1 MLSQL
6 VGLFGLLG
14 YLGATVGL
22 LSAGEPSRRQRW
34 LLLGL
39 AAAGGHLF
47 VLWDALVVPE
57 GIAFGVLHAASA
69 LAFSLALLTL
79 AGGFRAPLDNLLI
92 VLLPLA
98 ALLLALTAWL
108 PDHLHPIQRFDA
120 GLGVHI
126 LGSLL
131 AHSLFTLA
139 AIEAVWLLIAER
151 RLRSR
156 RPGWVLAFLPPLA
169 YMEQLLFRLLAAGF
183 LLLTVSLTA
192 GMLYVEDFYAQH
204 LVHKAVLASA
214 AWVLFGILVIGRV
227 LAGWRGRTAIRL
239 TLSGFVLL
247 ALAYFGTRVVLEFI
261 LGRV

>member
-1 MLSQL
+1 MLNDLASPL
-6 VGLFGLLG
+6 GLLA

-22 LSAGEPSRRQRW
+22 LRVGGSTPRQRW
-34 LLLGL
+34 LFLGL
-39 AAAGGHLF
+39 LATACHLL
-47 VLWDALVVPE
+47 VLWQALVVPE
-57 GIAFGVLHAASA
+57 GIAFGVVHAASA
-69 LAFSLALLTL
+69 LAFGLALLTL
-79 AGGFRAPLDNLLI
+79 VGALRAPLDNLLI

-98 ALLLALTAWL
+98 GLLLALTTWL
-108 PDHLHPIQRFDA
+108 PTHLHPIQHFDA

-151 RLRSR
+151 RLRER

-192 GMLYVEDFYAQH
+192 GMLHVEDFYAQH
-204 LVHKAVLASA
+204 LIHKAVLSGA
-214 AWVLFGILVIGRV
+214 AWVIFGTLVAGRL
-227 LAGWRGRTAIRL
+227 LAGWRGRTAVRL
-239 TLSGFVLL
+239 ALGGFILL